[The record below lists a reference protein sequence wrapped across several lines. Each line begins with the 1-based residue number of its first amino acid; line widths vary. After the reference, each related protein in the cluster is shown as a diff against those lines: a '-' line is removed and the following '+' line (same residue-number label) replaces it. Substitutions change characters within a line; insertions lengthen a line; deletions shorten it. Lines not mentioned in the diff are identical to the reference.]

1 MTEILDALPL
11 THQVFMNDLYD
22 YTGVIHFHSEYSFD
36 GRTPVPVILDA
47 ARRNRLDFIMLTDHS
62 NLRAREEG
70 FEGWHGDTLLVVG
83 QEIAP
88 RFNHYI
94 AFRNREPVIALED
107 KMDLDPQI
115 YIDQVRAQGGIGFI
129 AHPDHEGIKM
139 FHVKH
144 FPWIKW
150 AATGY
155 TGIGIWDFMSD
166 WQSTLNGYLR
176 ALFSYFFPAFI
187 LKGPKKETLER
198 WDQLNKSHKV
208 VGIGEIDNHDS
219 VRRVLG
225 FNFSVFPF
233 SKAFK
238 FIRTHLITEKPLAKD
253 NKKDIELLLSALK
266 QGRAY
271 VAAEYYHEARGFSFV
286 ATDNGRKAT
295 MGDDLILDSEASLT
309 TMLPAA
315 AKLRIIKDGILF
327 REEITH
333 NLTCKISQKGIY
345 RVEAYLRVMGKY
357 LPWIFSNPIYV
368 KGG

>member
-1 MTEILDALPL
+1 MTEIVDAQPL
-11 THQVFMNDLYD
+11 THQDLMTDLYD

-47 ARRNRLDFIMLTDHS
+47 ARMNRLDFIMLTDHS
-62 NLRAREEG
+62 NLRARDEG
-70 FEGWHGDTLLVVG
+70 FEGWHGDTLLIVG

-94 AFRNREPVIALED
+94 AFHTNTPVIIPEAE
-107 KMDLDPQI
+107 KEIAPQI
-115 YIDQVRAQGGIGFI
+115 YIDHVREQGGIGFI

-144 FPWIKW
+144 FPWLNW
-150 AATGY
+150 AVTGY
-155 TGIGIWDFMSD
+155 TGMGIWDFMSD
-166 WQSTLNGYLR
+166 WQSTLTGNLNV
-176 ALFSYFFPAFI
+176 LFSYFCPAFF
-187 LKGPKKETLER
+187 LKGPKKETLQR
-198 WDQLNKSHKV
+198 WDQLNQSRKV
-208 VGIGEIDNHDS
+208 IGIGELDNHDS

-225 FNFSVFPF
+225 LTFSVFPF

-238 FIRTHLITEKPLAKD
+238 FIRTHIITEKPLVKD
-253 NKKDIELLLSALK
+253 NKKDMELLLSALR

-286 ATDNGRKAT
+286 ATDNGRKAI
-295 MGDDLILDSEASLT
+295 MGDDFILDNEACLT
-309 TMLPAA
+309 TILPAT
-315 AKLRIIKDGILF
+315 AKVRIIKDGNPF

-333 NLTCKISQKGIY
+333 NLTCSIGGEGIY
-345 RVEAYLRVMGKY
+345 RVEAYLKVWGKY
-357 LPWIFSNPIYV
+357 VPWIFSNPIYV